1 MNREPQNNTVLSEEF
16 RSFLENKI
24 ELSKEALDLG
34 IRQAHIENAP
44 LAITLWSFGLV
55 NNEQYQEIINWS
67 NDK

>member
-1 MNREPQNNTVLSEEF
+1 MNRKPDCYPILSEEF

-55 NNEQYQEIINWS
+55 NNEQYQEILNWS